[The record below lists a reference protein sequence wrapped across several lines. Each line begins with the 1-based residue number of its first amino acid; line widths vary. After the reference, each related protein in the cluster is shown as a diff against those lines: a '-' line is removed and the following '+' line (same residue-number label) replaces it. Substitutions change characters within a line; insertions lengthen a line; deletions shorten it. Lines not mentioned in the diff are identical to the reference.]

1 MQLTSEQIQIL
12 LVEKLAGTI
21 EEADNL
27 LLEGLIAE
35 DPAVRQQWQ
44 DMQEQLGRLGG
55 VPQGVDE
62 DEAWQKVA
70 AGMRRPA
77 RTIPMFAKVTAAAAV
92 ILLVVGAVFL
102 VRSKPS
108 DPLAQN
114 YDWKGK
120 PVITLLTDNG
130 QNINIEAAQTIRLG
144 DISAR
149 ADQKEMVFP
158 VAPAGTAQWSTLA
171 VPSTMDYKLSLP
183 DGTEVWLNAQT
194 RIHFPSGFQGTR
206 REVYVQGEAF
216 FRVSRDQQH
225 PFIVHAGQTEVQV
238 LGTSFNINTYAAD
251 CSVTS
256 LVEGAVIN
264 RDEHGGEVALRPGT
278 QAVYSADRHFS
289 TQPFDETEVLSWMKG
304 VYYFHNTP
312 LKDISKV
319 ISRWYNAEVYFKN
332 TGMQSKTFSG
342 QLDKAKTLQVFLDNL
357 NLSEEMHAAFSDGKV
372 IFQ

>member
-21 EEADNL
+21 EEENNL
-27 LLEGLIAE
+27 LLERLIAE
-35 DPAVRQQWQ
+35 DPAVRQQWLT
-44 DMQEQLGRLGG
+44 MQEQLGQLGG
-55 VPQGVDE
+55 APQGVDE
-62 DEAWQKVA
+62 EEAWRRVSGK
-70 AGMRRPA
+70 MRS

-102 VRSKPS
+102 VRRKPS
-108 DPLAQN
+108 NPLAQN
-114 YDWKGK
+114 YVWKGK
-120 PVITLLTDNG
+120 PVIVLFTDNG
-130 QNINIEAAQTIRLG
+130 QNVNIEAAQTIRLG

-149 ADQKEMVFP
+149 ADRKEMVFP
-158 VAPAGTAQWSTLA
+158 IAPTGTAQWSTLA

-183 DGTEVWLNAQT
+183 DGTGVWLNAQT
-194 RIHFPSGFQGTR
+194 RIHFPSSFQGAR

-216 FRVSRDQQH
+216 FKVSKDRQH

-238 LGTSFNINTYAAD
+238 LGTSFNINTYATD

-264 RDEHGGEVALRPGT
+264 RDAHGSEIALRPGT
-278 QAVYSADRHFS
+278 QAVYSSDRHFS
-289 TQPFDETEVLSWMKG
+289 TRPFDETEVLSWMKG
-304 VYYFHNTP
+304 IYYFHDTP

-319 ISRWYNAEVYFKN
+319 ISRWYNAEVYFKD